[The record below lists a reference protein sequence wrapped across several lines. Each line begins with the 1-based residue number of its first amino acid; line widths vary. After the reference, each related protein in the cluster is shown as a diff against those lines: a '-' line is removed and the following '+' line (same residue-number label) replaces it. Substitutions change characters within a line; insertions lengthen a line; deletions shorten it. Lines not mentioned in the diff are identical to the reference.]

1 MDDTQMYTRSVACGP
16 TGKIDTGFGY
26 GRANVVAYE
35 LKGGLIWGLTSHG
48 VFAVDP
54 NSGEV
59 TVKADAP
66 VPIRCGFALRD
77 DAVYFGSGAHLW
89 RYRLA

>member
-1 MDDTQMYTRSVACGP
+1 
-16 TGKIDTGFGY
+16 
-26 GRANVVAYE
+26 VVAYE
-35 LKGGLIWGLTSHG
+35 PKSGLIWGLTGHS

-54 NSGEV
+54 DSGEV
-59 TVKADAP
+59 AAMADAP

-89 RYRLA
+89 RYRFR